1 MQSDSMLRWVRVLIF
16 LGLLVLPANA
26 AEQNV
31 QPNLSDWPAIE
42 RAAKGQTVYWNAWA
56 GEASINS
63 YIEWAAAEV
72 EKRFGVM
79 VEHVKLSDTAEAVSK
94 VVAEKA
100 AGRDNGGSVDLIWI
114 NGPNFASMKEKNL
127 LYGPWAEQLPNYRLV
142 DIDNPAVR
150 SDFTIAT
157 EGYEAPW
164 DEARLV
170 FYYDGMRLKNPPRSA
185 GAILDFARSHP
196 GRFTYPDVQN
206 FLGATFLKQVL
217 IELAA
222 DRSVLQR
229 APSDVE
235 FERTTA
241 PLWSYL
247 DMLHQFLW
255 RRGKAF
261 PANSAELRQLFA
273 DREIDIGFSFNPSEA
288 SLAIARKELPNTVRA
303 YVLDGGTI
311 GNASFLAIPFNAAH
325 KEGAIV
331 LANFLLTPQAQARKQ
346 NPRVWGGTTVL
357 AVERLNDKDRRW
369 FEEMKSG
376 EGALGLAELGKTLP
390 EPHPGWMTRITARWL
405 ERYVSQ

>member
-1 MQSDSMLRWVRVLIF
+1 MLRSARVLIF
-16 LGLLVLPANA
+16 LVLLVLPADA
-26 AEQNV
+26 AEQDA
-31 QPNLSDWPAIE
+31 QPNVSDWPAIE

-56 GEASINS
+56 GEASIDS

-72 EKRFGVM
+72 EKRFGVA

-100 AGRDNGGSVDLIWI
+100 AGRDEGGSVDLIWI
-114 NGPNFASMKEKNL
+114 NGPNFASMKDENL

-142 DIDNPAVR
+142 DTDNPAVT

-164 DEARLV
+164 DQAQLV
-170 FYYDGMRLKNPPRSA
+170 FYYDGMRLKNPPRNA
-185 GAILDFARSHP
+185 EAILDFARTHP

-217 IELAA
+217 IELTAE
-222 DRSVLQR
+222 RSVLRR
-229 APSDVE
+229 APSDLE

-247 DMLHQFLW
+247 DTLHQFLW

-273 DREIDIGFSFNPSEA
+273 DREIDVGFSFNPSEA
-288 SLAIARKELPNTVRA
+288 SLAIARKELPETVRT

-325 KEGAIV
+325 KEGAMV
-331 LANFLLTPQAQARKQ
+331 LANFLLTPEAQARKQ
-346 NPRVWGGTTVL
+346 NPRVWGDATVL
-357 AVERLNDKDRRW
+357 AVERLKDEDRRW

-376 EGALGLAELGKTLP
+376 EGALGLSDLGKTLP
-390 EPHPGWMTRITARWL
+390 EPHPGWMTRIAARWL

>member
-1 MQSDSMLRWVRVLIF
+1 MQGDSKLRSVRVLFF
-16 LGLLVLPANA
+16 LVLLALPANA
-26 AEQNV
+26 AGHNP
-31 QPNLSDWPAIE
+31 QPSPFDWPSIE
-42 RAAKGQTVYWNAWA
+42 RSAKGQTVYWNAWA

-63 YIEWAAAEV
+63 YIGWAAEEV

-79 VEHVKLSDTAEAVSK
+79 VEHVKLSDTAEAVSR

-100 AGRDNGGSVDLIWI
+100 AGRDNKGSVDLIWI
-114 NGPNFASMKEKNL
+114 NGPNFASMKDKKL
-127 LYGPWAEQLPNYRLV
+127 LYGPWAERLPNYRLV
-142 DIDNPAVR
+142 NTGNPAAT

-164 DEARLV
+164 DEAQLV
-170 FYYDGMRLKNPPRSA
+170 FYYDSMRLKRPPRSTA
-185 GAILDFARSHP
+185 AILDFARSHP

-217 IELAA
+217 IELTA
-222 DRSVLQR
+222 DRSVLQK
-229 APSDVE
+229 APTDPE

-273 DREIDIGFSFNPSEA
+273 DRETDVGFSFNPSEA
-288 SLAIARKELPNTVRA
+288 SLAIARKELPDTVRA

-311 GNASFLAIPFNAAH
+311 GNASFLAPRQGSRTRAFGEARLCSRSRGSKARIGAGLRKLRAERAA
-325 KEGAIV
+325 
-331 LANFLLTPQAQARKQ
+331 
-346 NPRVWGGTTVL
+346 
-357 AVERLNDKDRRW
+357 
-369 FEEMKSG
+369 
-376 EGALGLAELGKTLP
+376 
-390 EPHPGWMTRITARWL
+390 
-405 ERYVSQ
+405 